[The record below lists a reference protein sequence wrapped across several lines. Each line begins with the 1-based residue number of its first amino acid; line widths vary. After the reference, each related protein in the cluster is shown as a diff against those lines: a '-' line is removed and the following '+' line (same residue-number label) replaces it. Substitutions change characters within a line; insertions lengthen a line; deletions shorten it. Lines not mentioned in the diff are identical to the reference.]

1 MATEQERR
9 DVEFKT
15 FDGLTLRGWLFVG
28 PKGGPAVI
36 VNGAFMCPKEVFVAD
51 VAAWFGR
58 NGLTALVYDARTI
71 GISDGLPRNDLDPQK
86 MAEDNSDA
94 VTFLVNEGWV
104 DPQRIA
110 TWGFFYSSGIAF
122 EAAAFDK
129 RIKAVIAQGLMPEWY
144 LNPDDQE
151 WLVASAV
158 QDRANQLRGNPPDY
172 MPLLNEKGE
181 HFLLFKYL
189 QDMTPDSKAHLPDW
203 VHRTRKH
210 APTFKDSLTVQSFY
224 RHAKWKP
231 INIFSSIA
239 PTPVMIVTPENDEV
253 VPPEYQKGIFD
264 SLQSPLKKFHIVK
277 DKGHADF
284 LSVNLDQ
291 LLIPQL
297 DFLKEAL
304 KF

>member
-1 MATEQERR
+1 MAYLGMTWIRRRWLKTIQMQSLYVFSHAQDFDHQKLTKLEQ
-9 DVEFKT
+9 
-15 FDGLTLRGWLFVG
+15 
-28 PKGGPAVI
+28 
-36 VNGAFMCPKEVFVAD
+36 
-51 VAAWFGR
+51 
-58 NGLTALVYDARTI
+58 
-71 GISDGLPRNDLDPQK
+71 
-86 MAEDNSDA
+86 
-94 VTFLVNEGWV
+94 FLQDEGWV

-151 WLVASAV
+151 WLVARAV

-210 APTFKDSLTVQSFY
+210 APTFKDSLTLQSFY

-231 INIFSSIA
+231 ISIFSSIA
-239 PTPVMIVTPENDEV
+239 PTPVMILTPENDEV
-253 VPPEYQKGIFD
+253 VPPEYQKSIFD

-304 KF
+304 RF